1 MTVAPTLPTVRPE
14 TTKLPAA
21 IIAPT
26 PRETAPTTPMLRPS
40 RYLFVSGAPP
50 FDSEMVEEPADN
62 PYVRDPDTSFAPAED
77 LNAADAREQVRRL
90 RDAIEYHDYRYYV
103 ANDPVVADR
112 TYDALFERLQEL
124 EDAFDLRDEN
134 SPTRRVGGE
143 PLDELGTVEHVAPL
157 LSLQS
162 SGDADEI
169 RAFDRRIRDRIGE
182 VRYSAEPKFD
192 GFSVEVV
199 YEGGA
204 FDRAVTRGDGREGED
219 VSANVRTIG
228 SVPLHLPDDA
238 PDFLAVRGEVYMP
251 RSGFQA
257 LNERR
262 IERGDDPF
270 ANPRNAAA
278 GTVRLLDPEAVA
290 DRPLDVFFYDVID
303 TSATLDSQIEAFDL
317 LRELGF
323 RVDDETTV
331 VGDVEAVI
339 DYRDRLADTRDE
351 LEYEIDG
358 VVAKVVDFDA
368 RAQLGS
374 TARHPRWAFAYKF
387 PARTGETT
395 VERIVV
401 QVGRTGK
408 LTPVALLDPVD
419 VQGVTISRATLHNAA
434 QVRRLGVQAGATV
447 RLERAGDVI
456 PEVVEVI
463 EGSDGDFT
471 MPETCPVCD
480 GHVMQEGE
488 HHYCTNASC
497 PAQLRRSLQHFCSRD
512 AMDIEGVGTEAAD
525 RLVEAGL
532 VGSLA
537 DLYTLGRDELAALD
551 GWGERSADN
560 LLAELAASKAVDLGT
575 FVYALG
581 IRHVG
586 TERARALAAA
596 FSLDD
601 LLDASVEDLRSVED
615 VGPEVAEA
623 VASYFDEAENVET
636 VERLLAAGVSP
647 ERRDRGDELDGLTVV
662 FTGSVPG
669 YTRSELT
676 ELLET
681 HGASVA
687 SSVSGETDYLV
698 VGENPGTRKRE
709 QADEEGVETL
719 DPGAFEERILSRL

>member
-1 MTVAPTLPTVRPE
+1 
-14 TTKLPAA
+14 
-21 IIAPT
+21 
-26 PRETAPTTPMLRPS
+26 
-40 RYLFVSGAPP
+40 
-50 FDSEMVEEPADN
+50 MVEEPADN
-62 PYVRDPDTSFAPAED
+62 PYVHDPDTAFAPVEELSED
-77 LNAADAREQVRRL
+77 DAREQVADL

-103 ANDPVVADR
+103 ANDPVIADR
-112 TYDALFERLQEL
+112 TYDALFERLQKL
-124 EDAFDLRDEN
+124 EDAFDLHDEN

-143 PLDELGTVEHVAPL
+143 PLDSLETVEHVAPL

-169 RAFDRRIRDRIGE
+169 RAFDRRIHDR
-182 VRYSAEPKFD
+182 VADADYSAEPKFD

-199 YEGGA
+199 YEDGA

-219 VSANVRTIG
+219 VSANVRTIR
-228 SVPLHLPDDA
+228 SVPLHLPEEA

-251 RSGFQA
+251 RSGFQE

-262 IERGDDPF
+262 IERGEDPF

-278 GTVRLLDPEAVA
+278 GTVRLLDPETVA

-303 TSATLDSQIEAFDL
+303 TSADLDAQTEAFDL
-317 LRELGF
+317 LRALGF
-323 RVDDETTV
+323 RVNDETTV
-331 VGDVEAVI
+331 VDDVDAVI
-339 DYRDRLADTRDE
+339 DYRDRLMEKRDG

-358 VVAKVVDFDA
+358 VVAKVVEFDA
-368 RAQLGS
+368 REELGS

-419 VQGVTISRATLHNAA
+419 VQGVTISRATLHNAT
-434 QVRRLGVQAGATV
+434 QVRALGVQEGATV

-456 PEVVEVI
+456 PEVVGVI
-463 EGSDGDFT
+463 DGGDGGFA
-471 MPETCPVCD
+471 MPDTCPVCD
-480 GHVMQEGE
+480 GNVVQEGE

-512 AMDIEGVGTEAAD
+512 AMDVEGLGAEAANQ
-525 RLVEAGL
+525 LVEEGL
-532 VGSLA
+532 IESLA
-537 DLYTLGRDELAALD
+537 DLYYLDRDDLVSLS

-560 LLAELAASKAVDLGT
+560 LLAELEASTDVALST

-596 FSLDD
+596 FSLDE
-601 LLDASVEDLRSVED
+601 LMAASAEDLRAVED

-636 VERLLAAGVSP
+636 VERLQDAGVEP
-647 ERRDRGDELDGLTVV
+647 RRRERGAELDGLTIV

-676 ELLET
+676 DLLET
-681 HGASVA
+681 HGANVT

-698 VGENPGTRKRE
+698 VGESPGSRKRA
-709 QADEEGVETL
+709 QAETAGVETL
-719 DPGAFEERILSRL
+719 DPDEFAARILSRL

>member
-1 MTVAPTLPTVRPE
+1 
-14 TTKLPAA
+14 
-21 IIAPT
+21 
-26 PRETAPTTPMLRPS
+26 
-40 RYLFVSGAPP
+40 
-50 FDSEMVEEPADN
+50 MVEEPADN
-62 PYVRDPDTSFAPAED
+62 PYVRDPDTSFDPVEKLSDAT
-77 LNAADAREQVRRL
+77 AREQVRDL
-90 RDAIEYHDYRYYV
+90 REAIEYHDYRYYV

-112 TYDALFERLQEL
+112 TYDTLFDRLVEL
-124 EDAFDLRDEN
+124 EDTFDLHDEN

-143 PLDELGTVEHVAPL
+143 PLDELETVEHVAPL

-169 RAFDRRIRDRIGE
+169 REFDRRIRDAVGD
-182 VRYSAEPKFD
+182 VTYSAEPKFD

-199 YEGGA
+199 YEDGA

-228 SVPLHLPDDA
+228 SVPLHLRGA
-238 PDFLAVRGEVYMP
+238 PDVLAVRGEVYMP

-262 IERGDDPF
+262 IERGEDPF

-278 GTVRLLDPEAVA
+278 GTVRLLDPETVA

-303 TSATLDSQIEAFDL
+303 TSADLASQEETVDL
-317 LRELGF
+317 LRGLGF

-331 VGDVEAVI
+331 VEDVEGVL
-339 DYRDRLADTRDE
+339 DYRDRLMAARDD

-358 VVAKVVDFDA
+358 VVAKVVDFA
-368 RAQLGS
+368 KREELGS

-419 VQGVTISRATLHNAA
+419 LQGVTISRATLHNAA
-434 QVRRLGVQAGATV
+434 RIDELGVREGATV
-447 RLERAGDVI
+447 RIERAGDVI

-463 EGSDGDFT
+463 EGGAEDGDFS
-471 MPETCPVCD
+471 MPGTCPVCD
-480 GHVMQEGE
+480 GNVVQEGE

-512 AMDIEGVGTEAAD
+512 AMDVEGVGEEAAD
-525 RLVEAGL
+525 QLVDTGL
-532 VGSLA
+532 IESLA
-537 DLYTLGRDELAALD
+537 DLYDLETADLVSLD
-551 GWGERSADN
+551 GWGERSAEN
-560 LLAELAASKAVDLGT
+560 LLAELEASKDVDLGT

-586 TERARALAAA
+586 TERARALAGA
-596 FSLDD
+596 FSLDE
-601 LLDASVEDLRSVED
+601 LMDASATELREIED
-615 VGPEVAEA
+615 VGPEVAES
-623 VASYFDEAENVET
+623 VASYFDTAANVET
-636 VERLLAAGVSP
+636 VERLLDAGVSP
-647 ERRDRGDELDGLTVV
+647 KRRERGSELDGLTVV

-669 YTRSELT
+669 YTRSEL
-676 ELLET
+676 EDLLET
-681 HGASVA
+681 HGANVT
-687 SSVSGETDYLV
+687 SSVSGRTDYLV
-698 VGENPGTRKRE
+698 VGENPGERKRE
-709 QADEEGVETL
+709 QADAEGVETL
-719 DPGAFEERILSRL
+719 DPAAFEERILSTL

>member
-1 MTVAPTLPTVRPE
+1 
-14 TTKLPAA
+14 
-21 IIAPT
+21 
-26 PRETAPTTPMLRPS
+26 
-40 RYLFVSGAPP
+40 
-50 FDSEMVEEPADN
+50 MVEEPDAN
-62 PYVRDPDTSFAPAED
+62 PYVHDPDTSFAPVEESSEAE
-77 LNAADAREQVRRL
+77 AREQVRRL
-90 RDAIEYHDYRYYV
+90 REAIEYHDYRYYV
-103 ANDPVVADR
+103 ANDPVIADR
-112 TYDALFERLQEL
+112 TYDALFERLQAL
-124 EDAFDLRDEN
+124 EDAFDLHDEN

-143 PLDELGTVEHVAPL
+143 PLDELETVGHVAPL

-169 RAFDRRIRDRIGE
+169 RAFDRRIRDRIGDVE
-182 VRYSAEPKFD
+182 YSAEPKFD

-199 YEGGA
+199 YEEGA

-219 VSANVRTIG
+219 VSANVRTIR
-228 SVPLHLPDDA
+228 SVPLHLPAAA

-251 RSGFQA
+251 RSAFQT

-262 IERGDDPF
+262 IERGEDPF

-278 GTVRLLDPEAVA
+278 GTVRLLDPETVA
-290 DRPLDVFFYDVID
+290 GRPLEAFFYDVID
-303 TSATLDSQIEAFDL
+303 TSADLDAQTEAFDL
-317 LRELGF
+317 LRDLGF
-323 RVDDETTV
+323 RVNDETTV
-331 VGDVEAVI
+331 VDDVDAVI
-339 DYRDRLADTRDE
+339 DYRDRLMAERDD

-358 VVAKVVDFDA
+358 IVAKVVDFDA
-368 RAQLGS
+368 REELGS

-434 QVRRLGVQAGATV
+434 QVRRLGVREGVTV

-456 PEVVEVI
+456 PEVTEVI
-463 EGSDGDFT
+463 DGEKRHASGDRTGADDGRPAAGEGGFT
-471 MPETCPVCD
+471 MPDTCPVCD
-480 GHVMQEGE
+480 GDVVQEGE

-512 AMDIEGVGTEAAD
+512 AMNVEGLGTEAAD
-525 RLVEAGL
+525 QLVEAGL
-532 VGSLA
+532 IESLA
-537 DLYTLGRDELAALD
+537 DLYDLERDELAELD
-551 GWGERSADN
+551 GWGEASADN
-560 LLAELAASKAVDLGT
+560 LLAELAASTDVALDT

-601 LLDASVEDLRSVED
+601 LMDASAEELRSVED
-615 VGPEVAEA
+615 VGPEVAAA
-623 VASYFDEAENVET
+623 VDSYFDEEENVET
-636 VERLLAAGVSP
+636 VERLLDAGIEP
-647 ERRDRGDELDGLTVV
+647 ERRERGAELDGLTVV

-681 HGASVA
+681 HGANVT

-709 QADEEGVETL
+709 QAAAAGVETL
-719 DPGAFEERILSRL
+719 DPEAFEERLLSRL

>member
-1 MTVAPTLPTVRPE
+1 
-14 TTKLPAA
+14 
-21 IIAPT
+21 
-26 PRETAPTTPMLRPS
+26 
-40 RYLFVSGAPP
+40 
-50 FDSEMVEEPADN
+50 MVEEPTDS
-62 PYVRDPDTSFAPAED
+62 PYTRDPDTSFAPVEELSED
-77 LNAADAREQVRRL
+77 DAREQVRRL
-90 RDAIEYHDYRYYV
+90 RDAIEYHDRRYYV
-103 ANDPVVADR
+103 ESDPVVSDR
-112 TYDALFERLQEL
+112 AYDALFERLQEL
-124 EDAFDLRDEN
+124 EDAFDLHDER
-134 SPTRRVGGE
+134 SPTERVGGE
-143 PLDELGTVEHVAPL
+143 PLDELETVEHVAPL

-169 RAFDRRIRDRIGE
+169 RAFDRRIRDR
-182 VRYSAEPKFD
+182 VPDATYTAEPKFD
-192 GFSVEVV
+192 GFSIEVV
-199 YEGGA
+199 YEDGV

-219 VSANVRTIG
+219 VSANVRTIR
-228 SVPLHLPDDA
+228 SVPLRLPDAA
-238 PDFLAVRGEVYMP
+238 PDLLAVRGEVYMP
-251 RSGFQA
+251 RSGFRA

-278 GTVRLLDPEAVA
+278 GTVRLLDPRTVA
-290 DRPLDVFFYDVID
+290 DRPLEVFFYDVID
-303 TSATLDSQIEAFDL
+303 TSATLGSQTAAFDL

-323 RVDDETTV
+323 RVNDETTV
-331 VGDVEAVI
+331 VGDVDAVI
-339 DYRDRLADTRDE
+339 EYRDRLADARDE

-358 VVAKVVDFDA
+358 IVAKVVDFDA
-368 RAQLGS
+368 RERLGS

-387 PARTGETT
+387 PARTGETR

-419 VQGVTISRATLHNAA
+419 VQGVTISRASLHNAA
-434 QVRRLGVQAGATV
+434 QVRRLGVRDGSTV

-463 EGSDGDFT
+463 EGGDGEFA

-480 GHVMQEGE
+480 GAVVQEGE

-512 AMDIEGVGTEAAD
+512 AMDIEGLGAEAAD
-525 RLVEAGL
+525 QLVEAGL

-537 DLYTLGRDELAALD
+537 DLYDLDRAELADLE

-560 LLAELAASKAVDLGT
+560 LLAELEASTDVSLGT

-581 IRHVG
+581 IRRVG

-596 FSLDD
+596 FSLEA
-601 LLDASVEDLRSVED
+601 LMDASEAALRSVED
-615 VGPEVAEA
+615 VGPEVAAA
-623 VASYFDEAENVET
+623 VASYFDTPENVET
-636 VERLLAAGVSP
+636 VERLLAAGIDP
-647 ERRDRGDELDGLTVV
+647 ERRERDTDLDGLTVV

-669 YTRSELT
+669 YSRSELT

-681 HGASVA
+681 NGASVT

-709 QADEEGVETL
+709 RAESEGVETL
-719 DPGAFEERILSRL
+719 DPETFEERVLSRL

>member
-1 MTVAPTLPTVRPE
+1 
-14 TTKLPAA
+14 
-21 IIAPT
+21 
-26 PRETAPTTPMLRPS
+26 
-40 RYLFVSGAPP
+40 
-50 FDSEMVEEPADN
+50 MVEEPADN
-62 PYVRDPDTSFAPAED
+62 PYVHDPDTSFAPVDELNED
-77 LNAADAREQVRRL
+77 DAREQVAAL
-90 RDAIEYHDYRYYV
+90 RAAIEYHDYRYYV
-103 ANDPVVADR
+103 ENDPVIADR
-112 TYDALFERLQEL
+112 TYDALFERLQAL
-124 EDAFDLRDEN
+124 EDAFDLHDEN
-134 SPTRRVGGE
+134 SPTRRVGGAT
-143 PLDELGTVEHVAPL
+143 LDELETVEHVAPL

-162 SGDADEI
+162 SGEADEI
-169 RAFDRRIRDRIGE
+169 REFDRRIRDVVGD
-182 VRYSAEPKFD
+182 VDYSAEPKFD

-199 YEGGA
+199 YEDGA
-204 FDRAVTRGDGREGED
+204 FERAVTRGDGRAGED
-219 VSANVRTIG
+219 VSANVRTIR

-238 PDFLAVRGEVYMP
+238 PNFLAVRGEVYMP
-251 RSGFQA
+251 RSGFQE

-278 GTVRLLDPEAVA
+278 GTVRLLDPATVA

-303 TSATLDSQIEAFDL
+303 TSADLDAQTDAFDL
-317 LRELGF
+317 LRTLGF
-323 RVDDETTV
+323 RVNDETTV
-331 VGDVEAVI
+331 VDDVAAVI
-339 DYRDRLADTRDE
+339 DYRDRLMDE
-351 LEYEIDG
+351 REALEYEIDG

-368 RAQLGS
+368 REELGS

-434 QVRRLGVQAGATV
+434 QVRRLGVQEGAAV
-447 RLERAGDVI
+447 RLKRAGDVI

-463 EGSDGDFT
+463 EGGDGDFA
-471 MPETCPVCD
+471 MPDTCPICD
-480 GHVMQEGE
+480 GNVVQEGE

-512 AMDIEGVGTEAAD
+512 AMDVEGLGAEAAD
-525 RLVEAGL
+525 QLVDAGL
-532 VGSLA
+532 VESLA
-537 DLYTLGRDELAALD
+537 DLYFLDRDDLVALD
-551 GWGERSADN
+551 GWGETSADN
-560 LLAELAASKAVDLGT
+560 LLDELAASRDVPLAT

-601 LLDASVEDLRSVED
+601 LMDATVDDLREVED
-615 VGPEVAEA
+615 VGPEVAAA
-623 VASYFDEAENVET
+623 VVDYFDSEANVRMVKRLIDDDGAGIEPT
-636 VERLLAAGVSP
+636 RRER
-647 ERRDRGDELDGLTVV
+647 DDELDGLTVV

-681 HGASVA
+681 HGANVT

-719 DPGAFEERILSRL
+719 DPDAFEAQILSQF

>member
-112 TYDALFERLQEL
+112 TYDALFERLEAL

>member
-1 MTVAPTLPTVRPE
+1 
-14 TTKLPAA
+14 
-21 IIAPT
+21 
-26 PRETAPTTPMLRPS
+26 
-40 RYLFVSGAPP
+40 
-50 FDSEMVEEPADN
+50 MVEEPADN
-62 PYVRDPDTSFAPAED
+62 PYVDDPDTSFAPVETLSED
-77 LNAADAREQVRRL
+77 AAREQVHRL
-90 RDAIEYHDYRYYV
+90 REAIEYHDYRYYV
-103 ANDPVVADR
+103 ANDPLIADR
-112 TYDALFERLQEL
+112 TYDALFERLRDV
-124 EDAFDLRDEN
+124 EDEFGLHDEN

-143 PLDELGTVEHVAPL
+143 PLDELETVDHVAPL

-162 SGDADEI
+162 SGDADEV
-169 RAFDRRIRDRIGE
+169 REFDRRIRDR
-182 VRYSAEPKFD
+182 VADVAYSAEPKFD

-204 FDRAVTRGDGREGED
+204 FDRAVTRGDGRRGED

-228 SVPLHLPDDA
+228 SVPLHLPADA

-251 RSGFQA
+251 RSGFQE

-278 GTVRLLDPEAVA
+278 GTARLLDSDTVA
-290 DRPLDVFFYDVID
+290 GRPLDVFFYDVID
-303 TSATLDSQIEAFDL
+303 TSADLDTQTEAFDL
-317 LRELGF
+317 LCDLGF
-323 RVDDETTV
+323 RVNGQTTV
-331 VGDVEAVI
+331 VDDVDAVI
-339 DYRDRLADTRDE
+339 DYRDRLVDE
-351 LEYEIDG
+351 REGLEYEIDG
-358 VVAKVVDFDA
+358 IVAKVVDFDA
-368 RAQLGS
+368 RERLGS

-387 PARTGETT
+387 PPRTGETT

-447 RLERAGDVI
+447 RIERAGDVI
-456 PEVVEVI
+456 PEVVEVLDGDDGEKRRS
-463 EGSDGDFT
+463 EGDRPGTDDGDFT

-480 GHVMQEGE
+480 GTVVQEGE

-512 AMDIEGVGTEAAD
+512 AMDVEGVGAAAAD
-525 RLVEAGL
+525 RLVAERL
-532 VGSLA
+532 VESLP
-537 DLYTLGRDELAALD
+537 DLYDLDRDELAALD

-560 LLAELAASKAVDLGT
+560 LLAELEASKTVDLGT

-601 LLDASVEDLRSVED
+601 LIDASAEDLRSVED
-615 VGPEVAEA
+615 VGPEVAES
-623 VASYFDEAENVET
+623 VAAYFDEAENVET
-636 VERLLAAGVSP
+636 VERLLAAGISP
-647 ERRDRGDELDGLTVV
+647 ERRERGDELDGLTVV

-669 YTRSELT
+669 YTRAELT

-681 HGASVA
+681 HGASVT

-698 VGENPGTRKRE
+698 VGENPGRRKRE
-709 QADEEGVETL
+709 RADEEGVETL
-719 DPGAFEERILSRL
+719 DPGAFEARILSRL

>member
-1 MTVAPTLPTVRPE
+1 
-14 TTKLPAA
+14 
-21 IIAPT
+21 
-26 PRETAPTTPMLRPS
+26 
-40 RYLFVSGAPP
+40 
-50 FDSEMVEEPADN
+50 MVEEPDDN
-62 PYVRDPDTSFAPAED
+62 PYVHDPDASFATVES
-77 LNAADAREQVRRL
+77 LCEEAARDQVRRL
-90 RDAIEYHDYRYYV
+90 REAIEYHDYRYYV
-103 ANDPVVADR
+103 VNDPVVADR
-112 TYDALFERLQEL
+112 TYDALFERLQAL
-124 EDAFDLRDEN
+124 ENAFDLHDEN

-143 PLDELGTVEHVAPL
+143 PLDELETVDHVAPL

-169 RAFDRRIRDRIGE
+169 REFDRRIRDRVGG
-182 VRYSAEPKFD
+182 VDYSAEPKFD
-192 GFSVEVV
+192 GFSIEVV
-199 YEGGA
+199 YEDGS

-228 SVPLHLPDDA
+228 SIPLHLPAAA

-251 RSGFQA
+251 RSAFQA
-257 LNERR
+257 LNQRR
-262 IERGDDPF
+262 IERGEDAF

-278 GTVRLLDPEAVA
+278 GTVRLLDPGTVA
-290 DRPLDVFFYDVID
+290 DRPLEAFFYDVID
-303 TSATLDSQIEAFDL
+303 TDADLDAQTEVFDL
-317 LRELGF
+317 LRDLGF

-331 VGDVEAVI
+331 VGDVDAVI
-339 DYRDRLADTRDE
+339 DYRDRLMAERDD

-368 RAQLGS
+368 REELGS

-387 PARTGETT
+387 PAHTGETT

-434 QVRRLGVQAGATV
+434 QVRRLGVREGATV

-456 PEVVEVI
+456 PEVTEVVDG
-463 EGSDGDFT
+463 EEGRSSNDRTGSDDGRPTAGRDGFT
-471 MPETCPVCD
+471 MPDICPVCD
-480 GHVMQEGE
+480 GDVVQEGE

-512 AMDIEGVGTEAAD
+512 AMDIEGLGTEAAD
-525 RLVEAGL
+525 QLVEAGL
-532 VGSLA
+532 IESLA
-537 DLYTLGRDELAALD
+537 DLYDLERDELAELD
-551 GWGERSADN
+551 GWGETSADN
-560 LLAELAASKAVDLGT
+560 LLAELAASTDVTLGT
-575 FVYALG
+575 FIYALG

-596 FSLDD
+596 FPLDD
-601 LLDASVEDLRSVED
+601 LMDADAEELRSVDD
-615 VGPEVAEA
+615 VGPEVAAA
-623 VASYFDEAENVET
+623 VVSYFDEAENVET
-636 VERLLAAGVSP
+636 VERLLDAGIEP
-647 ERRDRGDELDGLTVV
+647 QRRDRGVELDGTTVV

-681 HGASVA
+681 HGANVT

-709 QADEEGVETL
+709 QASAEGVERL
-719 DPGAFEERILSRL
+719 DPEAFEERILSRL

>member
-1 MTVAPTLPTVRPE
+1 
-14 TTKLPAA
+14 
-21 IIAPT
+21 
-26 PRETAPTTPMLRPS
+26 
-40 RYLFVSGAPP
+40 
-50 FDSEMVEEPADN
+50 MVEEPADN
-62 PYVRDPDTSFAPAED
+62 PYVREPDTSFAPIDE
-77 LNAADAREQVRRL
+77 LSEETAREQVERL
-90 RDAIEYHDYRYYV
+90 REAIEYHDYRYYV
-103 ANDPVVADR
+103 ENDPVIADR
-112 TYDALFERLQEL
+112 AYDALFERLRRL
-124 EDAFDLRDEN
+124 EAAFDLQDEN

-143 PLDELGTVEHVAPL
+143 PLDELETVEHVAPL

-162 SGDADEI
+162 SGEAAEI
-169 RAFDRRIRDRIGE
+169 REFDRRIRDRVGE
-182 VRYSAEPKFD
+182 VDYTAEPKFD

-199 YEGGA
+199 YEDGA
-204 FDRAVTRGDGREGED
+204 FERAVTRGDGRAGED
-219 VSANVRTIG
+219 VSANVRTIR
-228 SVPLHLPDDA
+228 SVPLHLPDAA

-251 RSGFQA
+251 RSGFQE

-278 GTVRLLDPEAVA
+278 GTVRLLDPETVA

-303 TSATLDSQIEAFDL
+303 TSADLDAQTDAFDL
-317 LRELGF
+317 LRTLGF

-331 VGDVEAVI
+331 VDDVDAVI
-339 DYRDRLADTRDE
+339 DYRDRLMDEREE

-368 RAQLGS
+368 REELGS

-387 PARTGETT
+387 PPRTGETT

-434 QVRRLGVQAGATV
+434 QIRELGVREGASV
-447 RLERAGDVI
+447 RIERAGDVI

-463 EGSDGDFT
+463 EGGDGHFE
-471 MPETCPVCD
+471 MPDTCPVCD
-480 GHVMQEGE
+480 GNVTQEGE

-512 AMDIEGVGTEAAD
+512 AMDIEGIGAAAAD
-525 RLVEAGL
+525 QLVETGL
-532 VGSLA
+532 VESLA
-537 DLYTLGRDELAALD
+537 DLYALDRAELAALE
-551 GWGERSADN
+551 GWGETSADN
-560 LLAELAASKAVDLGT
+560 LLAELEASKDVPLGT

-586 TERARALAAA
+586 TERARALAGA
-596 FSLDD
+596 FSLEE
-601 LLDASVEDLRSVED
+601 LLEASAADLRAVDD

-623 VASYFDEAENVET
+623 VVSYFDTEANVEM
-636 VERLLAAGVSP
+636 VERLLDAGIDP
-647 ERRDRGDELDGLTVV
+647 KRRDRGDELDGLTIV

-676 ELLET
+676 DLLET
-681 HGASVA
+681 HGANVT

-709 QADEEGVETL
+709 RANEEGVETL
-719 DPGAFEERILSRL
+719 DPEAFEERILSQL

>member
-1 MTVAPTLPTVRPE
+1 
-14 TTKLPAA
+14 
-21 IIAPT
+21 
-26 PRETAPTTPMLRPS
+26 
-40 RYLFVSGAPP
+40 
-50 FDSEMVEEPADN
+50 MVEEPADN
-62 PYVRDPDTSFAPAED
+62 PYVREPDTSFAPIDE
-77 LNAADAREQVRRL
+77 LSEETAREQVERL
-90 RDAIEYHDYRYYV
+90 REAIEYHDYRYYV
-103 ANDPVVADR
+103 ENDPVIADR
-112 TYDALFERLQEL
+112 AYDALFERLRRL
-124 EDAFDLRDEN
+124 EAAFDLQDEN

-143 PLDELGTVEHVAPL
+143 PLDELETVEHVAPL

-162 SGDADEI
+162 SGEAAEI
-169 RAFDRRIRDRIGE
+169 CEFDRRIRDRVGE
-182 VRYSAEPKFD
+182 VDYTAEPKFD

-199 YEGGA
+199 YEDGA
-204 FDRAVTRGDGREGED
+204 FERAVTRGDGRAGED
-219 VSANVRTIG
+219 VSANVRTIR
-228 SVPLHLPDDA
+228 SVPLHLPDAA

-251 RSGFQA
+251 RSGFQE

-278 GTVRLLDPEAVA
+278 GTVRLLDPETVA

-303 TSATLDSQIEAFDL
+303 TSADLDAQTDAFDL
-317 LRELGF
+317 LRTLGF

-331 VGDVEAVI
+331 VDDVDAVI
-339 DYRDRLADTRDE
+339 DYRDRLMDEREE

-368 RAQLGS
+368 REELGS

-387 PARTGETT
+387 PPRTGETT

-434 QVRRLGVQAGATV
+434 QIRELGVREGASV
-447 RLERAGDVI
+447 RIERAGDVI

-463 EGSDGDFT
+463 EGGDGHFE
-471 MPETCPVCD
+471 MPDTCPVCD
-480 GHVMQEGE
+480 GNVAQEGE

-512 AMDIEGVGTEAAD
+512 AMDIEGIGAAAAD
-525 RLVEAGL
+525 QLVETGL
-532 VGSLA
+532 VESLA
-537 DLYTLGRDELAALD
+537 DLYALDRAELAALE
-551 GWGERSADN
+551 GWGETSADN
-560 LLAELAASKAVDLGT
+560 LLAELEASKDVPLGT

-586 TERARALAAA
+586 TERARALAGA
-596 FSLDD
+596 FSLEE
-601 LLDASVEDLRSVED
+601 LLEASAADLRAVDD

-623 VASYFDEAENVET
+623 VVSYFDTEANVEM
-636 VERLLAAGVSP
+636 VERLLDAGIDP
-647 ERRDRGDELDGLTVV
+647 KRRDRGDELDGLTIV

-676 ELLET
+676 DLLET
-681 HGASVA
+681 HGANVT

-709 QADEEGVETL
+709 RANEEGVETL
-719 DPGAFEERILSRL
+719 DPEAFEERILSQL